1 MELKLDK
8 NRRRVS
14 VCPCGKSNKDG
25 KFAPFK
31 NYDNKG
37 YCHACAESFFPDDG
51 TISAAPYKPKDTK
64 FKLVKATKFQDSL
77 DSYDTNNFT
86 SFLTKRF
93 NTNIAKSMIEKYYLG
108 TYGSKIIF
116 WQIDQNFNIR
126 TGKMVDYNRE
136 TGKRQGIPSWVHKY
150 LNQSYKA
157 CLFGLHLIEDNDK
170 PIALVESEKTADI
183 MGFINPYFNWLAT
196 GGISNLNKTLLEP
209 IIDREI
215 TLFPDQGAYD
225 IWDKK
230 ASEIGLNY
238 KISKECEHWHE
249 DGLIEAKDDI
259 ADYYLN
265 NFKLAHD
272 SEYREFKSA

>member
-37 YCHACAESFFPDDG
+37 YCHACSESFFPDDG
-51 TISAAPYKPKDTK
+51 TVSVVPCKPKETK
-64 FKLVKATKFQDSL
+64 FKLVEATKFQDSL
-77 DSYDTNNFT
+77 DSYDTNDFT

-108 TYGSKIIF
+108 TYGSKVIF

-126 TGKMVDYNRE
+126 TGKMIDYNRE

-150 LNQSYKA
+150 LNQSYKG

-170 PIALVESEKTADI
+170 PIALVESEKTAIVMSQDHS
-183 MGFINPYFNWLAT
+183 YFNWLAT
-196 GGISNLNKTLLEP
+196 GGISNLKKTLLEP
-209 IIDREI
+209 IMDREI
-215 TLFPDQGAYD
+215 ILFPDQGAYD
-225 IWDKK
+225 IWDEK
-230 ASEIGLNY
+230 ASRIGLNY
-238 KISKECEHWHE
+238 KISNECESYYE
-249 DGLIEAKDDI
+249 DGLIGAKDDI

-272 SEYREFKSA
+272 LEYREFKSA